1 VKPENL
7 ETMSRRTGLAPQ
19 ELVALGAYPM
29 HQHTR
34 NRISVACAG
43 LVVVGLGF
51 IAGSIIGDSTFRES
65 DSVRILRIGAAL
77 EQSGATSPK
86 FEHVASLLDAGK
98 INEAESI
105 ARKLRLNH

>member
-1 VKPENL
+1 
-7 ETMSRRTGLAPQ
+7 
-19 ELVALGAYPM
+19 M

-43 LVVVGLGF
+43 VIVLALGF
-51 IAGSIIGDSTFRES
+51 VAGSIVGDSTFRES

-77 EQSGATSPK
+77 EQAGATSPK

-98 INEAESI
+98 IDEAEVI
-105 ARKLRLNH
+105 AKKMRTTQ

>member
-1 VKPENL
+1 VKPETL
-7 ETMSRRTGLAPQ
+7 ETMSPRTGLAPQ

-43 LVVVGLGF
+43 LVVVALGF
-51 IAGSIIGDSTFRES
+51 IAGAVIGDSTFRES

-77 EQSGATSPK
+77 ERAGATVPK
-86 FEHVASLLDAGK
+86 FEHVAALVDAGR
-98 INEAESI
+98 IEEAEAI
-105 ARKLRLNH
+105 AKEMEGGQ